1 MDDVTR
7 QFSGYQQAKAPAAGP
22 EELLVRVGPDTP
34 AGEYLRRF
42 WHPVA
47 MSSQVGD
54 LPLALRRFGEDL
66 VLFRD
71 GSGQL
76 GLVHRHCPH
85 RNASL
90 EFAIVQPRGIRCCY
104 HGWHFD
110 VDGTLLEAPAE
121 PDSVRLDQRVRL
133 GAYPV
138 REYKGLVFAYL
149 GPPDDVPPFPIYDT
163 CEIEGGELVPYEVPM
178 DCNWLQVAENSMD
191 PMHVVFL
198 HTRVNRVQFTKKL
211 GILPVLRWFETPIGF
226 FYTKGRRMGDF
237 LWVST
242 NDIVLPNFTQAG
254 AVYESTDGATPKYFG
269 RNSFTRWIVPV
280 DDTHTTVLAYRHF
293 NPRAESPRDEWR
305 TPEALE
311 EIDITRLRNRPY
323 RERQIDPGDYEAVS
337 GQGPITPHGR
347 EHLASSDTGVVRYR
361 RRLRAQIRALADE
374 GRAPLQP
381 GAHTPA
387 PIPTYGSDTVIRF
400 PPAPDVQADEAALG
414 ELLEAVGAIY
424 RSADGLTG
432 DPRYE
437 DLATKL
443 AALNR

>member
-1 MDDVTR
+1 M
-7 QFSGYQQAKAPAAGP
+7 GYQQAKAPPPGP
-22 EELLVRVGPDTP
+22 DEVLVRVGPDTP
-34 AGEYLRRF
+34 GGEYLRRF

-47 MSSQVGD
+47 MSSQVGE
-54 LPLALRRFGEDL
+54 LPLAIRRLGEDL

-71 GSGQL
+71 GSGDL

-90 EFAIVQPRGIRCCY
+90 EFGIVQTHGIRCCY

-110 VDGTLLEAPAE
+110 VDGTLLQAPAE
-121 PDSVRLDQRVRL
+121 PESVRLDERVRL

-138 REYKGLVFAYL
+138 REYKGLVFAYF
-149 GPPDDVPPFPIYDT
+149 GPPDDTPALSGVRHLRDR
-163 CEIEGGELVPYEVPM
+163 GGRAPVPYEVPM

-211 GILPVLRWFETPIGF
+211 GILPVIRWFETPIGF
-226 FYTKGRRMGDF
+226 FYTKGRRMGDHV
-237 LWVST
+237 WIST

-254 AVYESTDGATPKYFG
+254 AVYESTDGVSTKYFG

-323 RERQIDPGDYEAVS
+323 EERQRDPGDYEAVS

-361 RRLRAQIRALADE
+361 RRLRSEMLALAE
-374 GRAPLQP
+374 GREPLQP
-381 GAHTPA
+381 GAQSVA

-400 PPAPDVQADEAALG
+400 PPASDAREDEEAVG
-414 ELLEAVGAIY
+414 ELLDAVGSIY
-424 RSADGLTG
+424 RGADHLQG
-432 DPRYE
+432 DLRYD
-437 DLATKL
+437 DLAAKL
-443 AALNR
+443 STLNR

>member
-1 MDDVTR
+1 MNHENR
-7 QFSGYQQAKAPAAGP
+7 GFAGYRQAKEPLPGP
-22 EELLVRVGPDTP
+22 DEMLVRVGPNTP
-34 AGEYLRRF
+34 GGEYLRRF

-47 MSSQVGD
+47 MSSQVGE
-54 LPLALRRFGEDL
+54 LPLALRRLGEDL

-71 GSGQL
+71 GSGDL

-90 EFAIVQPRGIRCCY
+90 EFGVVQTHGIRCCY

-121 PDSVRLDQRVRL
+121 PESVRLNERVRL

-138 REYKGLVFAYL
+138 REYKGLVFAYF
-149 GPPDDVPPFPIYDT
+149 GAPDEIPPFPVFDT
-163 CEIEGGELVPYEVPM
+163 CEIDGGELLPYEVPM

-198 HTRVNRVQFTKKL
+198 HTRVNRVQFTRQL

-237 LWVST
+237 VWVST

-254 AVYESTDGATPKYFG
+254 AVYESTDGTTTKYFG

-280 DDTHTTVLAYRHF
+280 DDTHTTVLAFRHF
-293 NPRAESPRDEWR
+293 NPRAEPPRDEWR

-311 EIDITRLRNRPY
+311 EIDITRLRHRPY
-323 RERQIDPGDYEAVS
+323 EERQRDPGDYEAVS
-337 GQGPITPHGR
+337 GQGPITQHGR

-361 RRLRAQIRALADE
+361 RRLRSEMLALAE
-374 GRAPLQP
+374 GRTPLQP
-381 GAHTPA
+381 GAQSA
-387 PIPTYGSDTVIRF
+387 AAIPTYGSDTVIRL
-400 PPAPDVQADEAALG
+400 PPAPGDEEDEEAIG
-414 ELLEAVGAIY
+414 VLLDAVGSIY
-424 RSADGLTG
+424 RSADLLQG
-432 DPRYE
+432 DQRYD
-437 DLATKL
+437 DLAAKL
-443 AALNR
+443 STLNR